1 MVDKEGQGNNIH
13 KKAAVAASVST
24 TLREKKLSVT
34 KYLVYTSSDT
44 WNKESLK
51 WETIEQLHGNTGCVN
66 DLLSLRKQ
74 DTVFK

>member
-44 WNKESLK
+44 
-51 WETIEQLHGNTGCVN
+51 
-66 DLLSLRKQ
+66 
-74 DTVFK
+74 